1 MPAHAIKR
9 LLFDPRYQFVVTPP
23 YGRTSLSV
31 GGAALQAGTK
41 FDPSL
46 VDGRRLRS
54 LNAYGDPVPGAA
66 STWTFDGIVDSF
78 SAFFAATAGI
88 PATDVRVLII
98 AGSLATVPQ
107 QDDQVAFRGEW
118 YQLRRL
124 VERDP
129 ANATYIFSGFKI
141 EDPT

>member
-1 MPAHAIKR
+1 MVSLLESEVRNRVRAAFAGR
-9 LLFDPRYQFVVTPP
+9 LLT
-23 YGRTSLSV
+23 
-31 GGAALQAGTK
+31 GT
-41 FDPSL
+41 L
-46 VDGRRLRS
+46 RRVASSS
-54 LNAYGDPVPGAA
+54 LNAYGDPVPGTA